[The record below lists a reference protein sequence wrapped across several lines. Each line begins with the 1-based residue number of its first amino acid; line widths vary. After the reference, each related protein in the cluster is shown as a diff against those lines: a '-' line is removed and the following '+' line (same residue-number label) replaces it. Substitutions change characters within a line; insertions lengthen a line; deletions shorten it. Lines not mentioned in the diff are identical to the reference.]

1 MMNFLG
7 GISGGLLAWRPEDW
21 VDNGKDLFREGD
33 YKKAIEYYD
42 KAIEMSPSYAK
53 AYNNRGIVYSA
64 IGNKEQAKN
73 DWLKAIELDPLGYP
87 QARSNVAQIYL
98 STGEYE
104 KTEEHYNKAIIGY
117 EIKQR
122 KNDNYAAHEHASAH
136 DLLGDLYN
144 TLGNYEKALAQYDF
158 AICLNTNDPLF
169 FFDKANSLVSKA
181 IHDHACGRNRNVK
194 YDLDLALECCSS
206 AQKNAKGGIGVYGDK
221 VDRTYVA
228 SGVYHVTKKIA
239 ELRDAIDTV
248 SDEKLSQMYSSLT
261 KEILKVNEMRKDQEI
276 LNSEVNKVKND
287 MVLLNKKHAALCEI
301 FKEVDVIIK
310 NLEKRQ
316 LEQGRDAENVSK
328 TFEQLQ
334 ITLLSLEKEIKSS
347 EIQFNE
353 KIVIDELVKKVI
365 ELERNNDFNLEMLDE
380 CKQDLDVL
388 QRKFPENNVVYYIN
402 DVIYDNELLNHPDLL
417 QPSVKEFGLCKL
429 LDMSE
434 RLSQDFISE
443 VVAQNDSE
451 LLLAGLVSINS
462 DAM

>member
-1 MMNFLG
+1 
-7 GISGGLLAWRPEDW
+7 
-21 VDNGKDLFREGD
+21 
-33 YKKAIEYYD
+33 
-42 KAIEMSPSYAK
+42 MSPSYAK
-53 AYNNRGIVYSA
+53 AYNNRGIVYNT

-73 DWLKAIELDPLGYP
+73 DWLKAIDLDPLGYP

-104 KTEEHYNKAIIGY
+104 KTEEHYNKAIRGY

-158 AICLNTNDPLF
+158 AIGLNTNDPLF

-181 IHDHACGRNRNVK
+181 IHDHACGRNRNMK
-194 YDLDLALECCSS
+194 YDLDLALACCSS
-206 AQKNAKGGIGVYGDK
+206 AQDNAKGGIGVYGDR
-221 VDRTYVA
+221 VDRPHVA
-228 SGVYHVTKKIA
+228 EGVYYVTEKIA
-239 ELRDAIDTV
+239 ELREAIDIV
-248 SDEKLSQMYSSLT
+248 SDKILAQKYLSVR
-261 KEILKVNEMRKDQEI
+261 EAFNEVNKIRKDQEI

-287 MVLLNKKHAALCEI
+287 MALLNKKHDALCEI
-301 FKEVDVIIK
+301 FKKADVIIK
-310 NLEKRQ
+310 NLEERQ

-328 TFEQLQ
+328 TFEQLK
-334 ITLLSLEKEIKSS
+334 ITVLSIEKEIKSS
-347 EIQFNE
+347 GMRFTE
-353 KIVIDELVKKVI
+353 KTVIDALVKKVT
-365 ELERNNDFNLEMLDE
+365 ELDCNNEFNLEMLYQF
-380 CKQDLDVL
+380 KQALDGL
-388 QRKFPENNVVYYIN
+388 KRNFPENNFVYYIN